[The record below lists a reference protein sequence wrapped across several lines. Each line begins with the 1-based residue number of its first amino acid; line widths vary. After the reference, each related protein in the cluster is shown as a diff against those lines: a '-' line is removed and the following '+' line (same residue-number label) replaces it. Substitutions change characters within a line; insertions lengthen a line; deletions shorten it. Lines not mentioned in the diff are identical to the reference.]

1 VYGLE
6 VGLLASVLSW
16 GLGSVYCHSSQMCV
30 TVLDHTLSSYFTK
43 EPRVCDS
50 CTVEVRSVVSVSCHI
65 CHLASRI

>member
-1 VYGLE
+1 MYGLE

-30 TVLDHTLSSYFTK
+30 TVLDHTFYRATLRKS
-43 EPRVCDS
+43 RVCDS